1 VQLSAIQTFLAVAET
16 GALSRAADRLNV
28 SQSTVTAR
36 LNALEDQIGQPL
48 IHRRR
53 SGAELTPAGFKFQRY
68 AELIGQLWKQAQLE
82 TSLPAAISSVCNIG
96 CHFDLWSG
104 YADALVRMLKQRA
117 PGVAF
122 SVWPG
127 EQTDID
133 RWLGNGLIEAAFCHA
148 PPQMDGL
155 THHALRPEKLLMCS
169 TLDVMA
175 ANDQQAQVYV
185 DFGEAFRRDHAKAFA
200 NAATPMA
207 TFGSA
212 ALALD
217 YLIEYGGTAYLPMR
231 LAEPYLDS
239 GVLKRIPTAPIFS
252 RSVWFACMERV
263 EALTPVIG
271 EYVTELRQ

>member
-1 VQLSAIQTFLAVAET
+1 
-16 GALSRAADRLNV
+16 
-28 SQSTVTAR
+28 
-36 LNALEDQIGQPL
+36 
-48 IHRRR
+48 
-53 SGAELTPAGFKFQRY
+53 
-68 AELIGQLWKQAQLE
+68 
-82 TSLPAAISSVCNIG
+82 
-96 CHFDLWSG
+96 
-104 YADALVRMLKQRA
+104 
-117 PGVAF
+117 
-122 SVWPG
+122 
-127 EQTDID
+127 
-133 RWLGNGLIEAAFCHA
+133 
-148 PPQMDGL
+148 
-155 THHALRPEKLLMCS
+155 LMCS